1 MRLSF
6 GKTRPLKNDFNIS
19 KDYAELIMEIELPQD
34 FKELFKS
41 LNANNVRYL
50 MIGGYAVG
58 VYGYPRTT
66 NDIDIFVSDDAENK
80 QNLIKAL
87 QDFGFVG
94 VDLSGIFVEK
104 RSLVEIGVEP
114 LKVQFMNFA
123 DGIEF
128 EEAFESRKIIAVED
142 IFINTVSKSDLIKNK
157 LESGRHKDLADIEQL
172 NQIEDL

>member
-1 MRLSF
+1 M
-6 GKTRPLKNDFNIS
+6 
-19 KDYAELIMEIELPQD
+19 ELELPED

-66 NDIDIFVSDDAENK
+66 NDIDIFVSDDSENVG
-80 QNLIKAL
+80 NLIKAL
-87 QDFGFVG
+87 QDFGFG
-94 VDLSGIFVEK
+94 GFDLSGIFDEK

-114 LKVQFMNFA
+114 LKVQIMNFA

-128 EEAFESRKIIAVED
+128 EKAFESRKIITVED
-142 IFINTVSKSDLIKNK
+142 IFINTVSKSDLIKINSK
-157 LESGRHKDLADIEQL
+157 AADIKTLRIL
-172 NQIEDL
+172 NGLIK

>member
-1 MRLSF
+1 M
-6 GKTRPLKNDFNIS
+6 
-19 KDYAELIMEIELPQD
+19 ELELPED

-66 NDIDIFVSDDAENK
+66 NDLDIFVSDDGENIG
-80 QNLIKAL
+80 NLIKAL
-87 QDFGFVG
+87 QDFGFG
-94 VDLSGIFVEK
+94 GFDLSNIFDEK

-114 LKVQFMNFA
+114 LKVQLMNFA

-128 EEAFESRKIIAVED
+128 DEAFEARKIVAVED

-157 LESGRHKDLADIEQL
+157 LKSGRYKDLADIEQL
-172 NQIEDL
+172 NRIEDL

>member
-1 MRLSF
+1 M
-6 GKTRPLKNDFNIS
+6 
-19 KDYAELIMEIELPQD
+19 ELELPKD

-66 NDIDIFVSDDAENK
+66 NDIDIFIADDTDNIR
-80 QNLIKAL
+80 NFINAL

-94 VDLSGIFVEK
+94 FDLNDVFVEK

-114 LKVQFMNFA
+114 LKVQIMNFA

-128 EEAFESRKIIAVED
+128 DEAFQARNIIIVEN
-142 IFINTVSKSDLIKNK
+142 ISINTISKLHLIKNK
-157 LESGRHKDLADIEQL
+157 LASGRYKDLADIEQL
-172 NQIEDL
+172 NQL

>member
-1 MRLSF
+1 M
-6 GKTRPLKNDFNIS
+6 
-19 KDYAELIMEIELPQD
+19 ELELPED

-50 MIGGYAVG
+50 LIGGYAVG

-66 NDIDIFVSDDAENK
+66 NDIDIFVSDDGENVG
-80 QNLIKAL
+80 NLIKAL
-87 QDFGFVG
+87 QDFGFQSF
-94 VDLSGIFVEK
+94 DLSGIFNEK

-128 EEAFESRKIIAVED
+128 EKAFESRKIVAVED
-142 IFINTVSKSDLIKNK
+142 IFINTVSKPDLIKNK
-157 LESGRHKDLADIEQL
+157 LKSGRHKDLADIERL
-172 NQIEDL
+172 NQIEDM

>member
-1 MRLSF
+1 M
-6 GKTRPLKNDFNIS
+6 
-19 KDYAELIMEIELPQD
+19 ELVLPED

-58 VYGYPRTT
+58 IYGYPRTT
-66 NDIDIFVSDDAENK
+66 NDIDIFVSDDSKNVR
-80 QNLIKAL
+80 NLIKAL
-87 QDFGFVG
+87 QDFGFAG
-94 VDLSGIFVEK
+94 FDLSNIFAEK

-128 EEAFESRKIIAVED
+128 EEAFESRNIVAVED
-142 IFINTVSKSDLIKNK
+142 IFINTISKPDLIKNK
-157 LESGRHKDLADIEQL
+157 LKSGRHKDLADIEQL
-172 NQIEDL
+172 NQIKDV

>member
-1 MRLSF
+1 M
-6 GKTRPLKNDFNIS
+6 
-19 KDYAELIMEIELPQD
+19 ELELPED

-58 VYGYPRTT
+58 VYGYPRAT
-66 NDIDIFVSDDAENK
+66 NDVDIFVSDDDTNTG
-80 QNLIKAL
+80 NLVKAL
-87 QDFGFVG
+87 QDFGFG
-94 VDLSGIFVEK
+94 GFDLSGIFKES

-128 EEAFESRKIIAVED
+128 EKAFESRKLIAVED
-142 IFINTVSKSDLIKNK
+142 ISINTVSKSDLIRNK
-157 LESGRHKDLADIEQL
+157 LASGRHKDLADVEQL
-172 NQIEDL
+172 CQIEDL

>member
-1 MRLSF
+1 
-6 GKTRPLKNDFNIS
+6 
-19 KDYAELIMEIELPQD
+19 
-34 FKELFKS
+34 
-41 LNANNVRYL
+41 

-66 NDIDIFVSDDAENK
+66 NDIDIFVSDDTDNIR
-80 QNLIKAL
+80 NFVKAL
-87 QDFGFVG
+87 QEFGFVG
-94 VDLSGIFVEK
+94 FDLNGIFEEK

-128 EEAFESRKIIAVED
+128 DEAFQSRNIVAVED

-157 LESGRHKDLADIEQL
+157 LKSGRHKDLADIEQL